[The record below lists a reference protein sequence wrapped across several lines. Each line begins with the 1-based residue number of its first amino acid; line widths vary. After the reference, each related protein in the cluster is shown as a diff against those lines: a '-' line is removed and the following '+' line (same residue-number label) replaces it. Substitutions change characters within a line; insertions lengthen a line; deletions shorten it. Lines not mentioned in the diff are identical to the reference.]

1 MSSHDPSPEQ
11 RESCLP
17 MALAGI
23 LIAFSA
29 VAMLV
34 ITFGWVLYLLAA
46 VLALAALVGFHYFL
60 WGRAL
65 TQEVEDAKLQRLAD
79 SAAQEEEPPP
89 QWPPDQPPR
98 DSYRPR
104 F

>member
-1 MSSHDPSPEQ
+1 MSSHEPPPQQ
-11 RESCLP
+11 RDSCLP
-17 MALAGI
+17 LALAGI

-29 VAMLV
+29 VALLV

-46 VLALAALVGFHYFL
+46 VVALAALVGFHYLL
-60 WGRAL
+60 WGKAL
-65 TQEVEDAKLQRLAD
+65 AREVEDAQLQRLAD
-79 SAAQEEEPPP
+79 SAAQEEDPPVE
-89 QWPPDQPPR
+89 WPPDEPPR